1 MPYKETEIKKL
12 YYSIGEVAKMFGVST
27 SLIRYWESEFSN
39 IKPKKNKKGNR
50 LFMDRDIEAI
60 HLVYHLVKEK
70 GYKLDGAKEVLKQK
84 GETAER
90 NFKVIS
96 SLKSLKKLLSDIKDS
111 L

>member
-1 MPYKETEIKKL
+1 MPYKEAEIKKL

-27 SLIRYWESEFSN
+27 SLIRYWEGEFAN
-39 IKPKKNKKGNR
+39 IKPRKNKKGNR
-50 LFMDRDIEAI
+50 LFMDSDIEAV

-70 GYKLDGAKEVLKQK
+70 GYKLEGAKEVLKQK
-84 GETAER
+84 GDVAER

-96 SLKSLKKLLSDIKDS
+96 SLKSLKKLLGDIKES

>member
-1 MPYKETEIKKL
+1 MPYKEAEIKKL

-27 SLIRYWESEFSN
+27 SLIRYWESEFDN

-50 LFMDRDIEAI
+50 LFMDGDIEAI

-70 GYKLDGAKEVLKQK
+70 GYKLEGAKEVLKQK
-84 GETAER
+84 GDLAER

-96 SLKSLKKLLSDIKDS
+96 SLKGLKKLLGDIKDS